1 VDYCIILALL
11 FAGTGCGITVINNLG
26 SMVQSL
32 GGQPNSQ
39 LVYVVLFSTFNCK
52 GRLLAGWAS
61 DQSAARLTRPEWLVA
76 ALCSSVGAMVLVA
89 FADLTWLLVG
99 AAWAGLSFG
108 AFWSLGPALVADRFG
123 ERAFAPVYALSS
135 IATGLASYLLSTL
148 LAAGLYQR
156 QLDAAAAEG
165 TVCLGQACFR
175 DAFLTIAG
183 IAVLAALLASFF
195 SRKLRSLYRGPQ
207 GRALRYD
214 AFVSSYKPWRCGR
227 RLDASCARARRSK

>member
-1 VDYCIILALL
+1 
-11 FAGTGCGITVINNLG
+11 
-26 SMVQSL
+26 
-32 GGQPNSQ
+32 
-39 LVYVVLFSTFNCK
+39 
-52 GRLLAGWAS
+52 
-61 DQSAARLTRPEWLVA
+61 
-76 ALCSSVGAMVLVA
+76 MVLVA

-148 LAAGLYQR
+148 LTAGLYQR
-156 QLDAAAAEG
+156 HLDAAAAEG

-195 SRKLRSLYRGPQ
+195 SRKLQSLYRGPQ

-214 AFVSSYKPWRCGR
+214 AFVSSYQPWRCGQ